1 MTYMYNSEQVVSK
14 IHIQTF
20 VNRV

>member
-1 MTYMYNSEQVVSK
+1 MTLYNSEEVSK